1 MDMNDEKQIQACA
14 NMHDGVM
21 CGVKLTLAVMLV
33 LKDKQT
39 NDDVEAFARIANN
52 LNVIIPVF
60 VTSTTTITG
69 AVTDAYDTTKMVA
82 AWEVMGV
89 YNAVISVYMKLFK
102 QYGDVEFTREM
113 VIKEVV
119 QATTD
124 ITNSPTTVAEQS
136 ETIQ

>member
-1 MDMNDEKQIQACA
+1 MNDEKQIHACA
-14 NMHDGVM
+14 NMHDGMM
-21 CGVKLTLAVMLV
+21 CGVKLALAVMLV

-39 NDDVEAFARIANN
+39 NAGVEAFVRIANN
-52 LNVIIPVF
+52 LYVIIPVF
-60 VTSTTTITG
+60 VASTTTITG

-89 YNAVISVYMKLFK
+89 HKAVISVYMKLFK
-102 QYGDVEFTREM
+102 QYGDVEFTQEM